1 MVQVL
6 SAREHLHTTDLRPS
20 QMKASACRTSIQYKI
35 GERCMV
41 LIADDP
47 QLRTLLP
54 HLSR

>member
-20 QMKASACRTSIQYKI
+20 QMKAPACRTSIQYKI

-47 QLRTLLP
+47 
-54 HLSR
+54 HG

>member
-20 QMKASACRTSIQYKI
+20 QMKAPACRTLTQYKI

-47 QLRTLLP
+47 
-54 HLSR
+54 HG